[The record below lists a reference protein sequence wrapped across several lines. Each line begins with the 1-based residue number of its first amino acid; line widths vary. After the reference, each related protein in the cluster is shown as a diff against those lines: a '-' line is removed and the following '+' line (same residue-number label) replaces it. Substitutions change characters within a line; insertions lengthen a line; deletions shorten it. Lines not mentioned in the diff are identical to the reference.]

1 MNLINKDFNKNFYF
15 FRLPKKLFKAPY
27 NKLSSNAKL
36 CYMLLLDR
44 TNLSKANKQADD
56 EGNVYIY
63 YTRENMQKELHISK
77 VTAIK
82 VFNELVQAHLIKQI
96 KHKHVYRIYLYDIFN
111 NDYEAQELNQDG
123 INPVPTTVQNL
134 YPNNNIYN
142 NNYKNKRNNFSNY
155 EKREYP
161 EDFFDQFYA
170 NLTK

>member
-44 TNLSKANKQADD
+44 TNLSKVNKHADD

-63 YTRENMQKELHISK
+63 YTRENMQKELNISK

-82 VFNELVQAHLIKQI
+82 VFKELVQAHLLKQV
-96 KHKHVYRIYLYDIFN
+96 KHKHVYRIYLYDIFD
-111 NDYEAQELNQDG
+111 NDYEVQESNPES
-123 INPVPTTVQNL
+123 INFAPPTVQNL
-134 YPNNNIYN
+134 YPNNNSYN
-142 NNYKNKRNNFSNY
+142 NTYKNKSNSFSNY
-155 EKREYP
+155 KQREYP
-161 EDFFDQFYA
+161 EGFFDQFYE
-170 NLTK
+170 NLK